1 MKFTIGASIRENR
14 MQSNILRS
22 MQKMF
27 QDNLEKIQE
36 DLVRQVVEGTAGG
49 GAVTILMN
57 GKQEII
63 SVKIDRS
70 VVDADAVEQLEDL
83 VLTALKDAMTRSQS
97 IAAEKMSAFAG
108 GLNIPG
114 LF

>member
-1 MKFTIGASIRENR
+1 
-14 MQSNILRS
+14 MQSNILKS

-27 QDNLEKIQE
+27 QESLEKIQE
-36 DLVRQVVEGTAGG
+36 DLRVTVVEGSSGG
-49 GAVTILMN
+49 GAVTVQMN

-63 SVKIDRS
+63 SVKIDS
-70 VVDADAVEQLEDL
+70 AVVNPEAVGELEEL
-83 VLTALKDAMTRSQS
+83 VTAAFRDAMAKSQAT
-97 IAAEKMSAFAG
+97 AAEKMSTFAG